1 MGTNPQGVAIT
12 PDGKR
17 AYVTNAS
24 SNNVSVIDT
33 TTNTVVAT
41 VPVRSFPTGVAT
53 FPPVPFST
61 FSAKLEIF
69 DHDAF
74 RLRSE
79 FTVGNASNGIN
90 PPAEPVTLQVGTF
103 ATTIP
108 PGSFKGKGFGPF
120 HFHGVI
126 AGVDLE
132 VLIVPTGAKR
142 YALDAKAHH
151 VNLTGTESLVTVRLA
166 VGDDTGLTSVGG
178 DKATVGA
185 NRRN

>member
-1 MGTNPQGVAIT
+1 M
-12 PDGKR
+12 
-17 AYVTNAS
+17 
-24 SNNVSVIDT
+24 IDT

-41 VPVRSFPTGVAT
+41 VPVRNPTGVAT

-61 FSAKLEIF
+61 FSAKLEIDPF

-79 FTVGNASNGIN
+79 FTLGKASNGIN
-90 PPAEPVTLQVGTF
+90 PPTEPVTLQVGTF

-120 HFHGVI
+120 HFHEVI

-142 YALDAKAHH
+142 YAFDAKAHH
-151 VNLTGTESLVTVRLA
+151 VNLTGTESPVTVRLA
-166 VGDDTGLTSVGG
+166 VGDDTGMTSVGG
-178 DKATVGA
+178 DRATVAA